1 MELIVNKT
9 SDPSGKIL
17 SVKGNVV
24 IVEFLGT
31 HRPDMYSILVVEK
44 VEAKL
49 LVYRSLNE
57 FHFYCFLL
65 TENKEVARGLK
76 VIDTK
81 MPLSIPV
88 GDGLLGR
95 VVDFMGQPVDG
106 KGDIQYDGAHPIF
119 ALSPSYEATSS
130 NKEVIETGIKVLD
143 FFSPLIKGGKS
154 GLFGGS
160 GVGKTVLLT
169 ELMHN
174 VVNENKDDTVCVF
187 AGVGERTREGH
198 ELILELEQRGVLSGV
213 SLVFGAM
220 GAISSIRMLTAPAGV
235 TIAEYFRDV
244 KKKNVLF
251 FIDNMYRY
259 VQAGNEL
266 STLMNVIPS
275 EDGYQATLSSEV
287 AGVHERLIGKG
298 DKYITTIE
306 AIYIP
311 ADDILDQGVQEIL
324 RYLDSTI
331 VLSRDV
337 YREGR
342 LPAVDIL
349 SSTSSALNPT
359 MVSMDHYVVN
369 IAARQLLSRAASLE
383 RIVSLVGESELSEED
398 RLTFQ
403 RAIKLKNYM
412 TRNFFVAQ
420 EQTGKKGAY
429 IDIKTTVA
437 DVKAIINGDM
447 DKITADKFLYIGSIA
462 DLNL

>member
-1 MELIVNKT
+1 M
-9 SDPSGKIL
+9 
-17 SVKGNVV
+17 
-24 IVEFLGT
+24 
-31 HRPDMYSILVVEK
+31 
-44 VEAKL
+44 
-49 LVYRSLNE
+49 
-57 FHFYCFLL
+57 
-65 TENKEVARGLK
+65 
-76 VIDTK
+76 
-81 MPLSIPV
+81 
-88 GDGLLGR
+88 
-95 VVDFMGQPVDG
+95 
-106 KGDIQYDGAHPIF
+106 
-119 ALSPSYEATSS
+119 
-130 NKEVIETGIKVLD
+130 
-143 FFSPLIKGGKS
+143 
-154 GLFGGS
+154 
-160 GVGKTVLLT
+160 
-169 ELMHN
+169 
-174 VVNENKDDTVCVF
+174 
-187 AGVGERTREGH
+187 
-198 ELILELEQRGVLSGV
+198 
-213 SLVFGAM
+213 
-220 GAISSIRMLTAPAGV
+220 
-235 TIAEYFRDV
+235 

-287 AGVHERLIGKG
+287 AGIHERLIGKG
-298 DKYITTIE
+298 DKFITTIE

-412 TRNFFVAQ
+412 TQNFFVAQ

-437 DVKAIINGDM
+437 DVKSIVNGDM

-462 DLNL
+462 DLKV

>member
-1 MELIVNKT
+1 
-9 SDPSGKIL
+9 
-17 SVKGNVV
+17 
-24 IVEFLGT
+24 
-31 HRPDMYSILVVEK
+31 
-44 VEAKL
+44 
-49 LVYRSLNE
+49 
-57 FHFYCFLL
+57 
-65 TENKEVARGLK
+65 
-76 VIDTK
+76 
-81 MPLSIPV
+81 
-88 GDGLLGR
+88 
-95 VVDFMGQPVDG
+95 
-106 KGDIQYDGAHPIF
+106 
-119 ALSPSYEATSS
+119 
-130 NKEVIETGIKVLD
+130 
-143 FFSPLIKGGKS
+143 
-154 GLFGGS
+154 
-160 GVGKTVLLT
+160 
-169 ELMHN
+169 MHN

-235 TIAEYFRDV
+235 TIAEYFRDM

-287 AGVHERLIGKG
+287 AGIHERLIGKG
-298 DKYITTIE
+298 DKFITTIE

-412 TRNFFVAQ
+412 TQNFFVAQ

-437 DVKAIINGDM
+437 DVKSIVNGDM

-462 DLNL
+462 DLKV